1 MKTNIANL
9 LIPLLAGSAT
19 SAFAAESTLQDGGSP
34 LIWFFIG
41 FGALVIVAQA
51 IPAAIMLFSMAKAV
65 FSPSETSTPASVTHH
80 GK

>member
-19 SAFAAESTLQDGGSP
+19 SAFAADSALQDGGGP
-34 LIWFFIG
+34 LIWLFIG
-41 FGALVIVAQA
+41 FGALVIMVQA
-51 IPAAIMLFSMAKAV
+51 IPAGIMLFSMAKAL
-65 FSPSETSTPASVTHH
+65 FGSSESTTPASATQH

>member
-19 SAFAAESTLQDGGSP
+19 SAFAADSALQDGGSP
-34 LIWFFIG
+34 LIWLFIG
-41 FGALVIVAQA
+41 FGALVIMVQA
-51 IPAAIMLFSMAKAV
+51 IPAGIMLFSMAKAL
-65 FSPSETSTPASVTHH
+65 FGSSESTTPASATQH